1 MSRKRGPVETP
12 EYLGMVARM
21 IRAAGRRVA
30 DADDVDLADMARL
43 RDELDAAIAAA
54 VTGQR
59 EKHGRSWADVARPFG
74 ITKQAAQQRW
84 GSKPAPRRVT
94 GEQSLF

>member
-1 MSRKRGPVETP
+1 
-12 EYLGMVARM
+12 MVARM

-30 DADDVDLADMARL
+30 DADDVDLADMAKL

-59 EKHGRSWADVARPFG
+59 AKHGRSWADVARPFG

-84 GSKPAPRRVT
+84 GKPAKAPARAA
-94 GEQSLF
+94 GEQPLF

>member
-1 MSRKRGPVETP
+1 MSRRKGPVETP
-12 EYLGMVARM
+12 EYLAMVGRM

-59 EKHGRSWADVARPFG
+59 SKHGRSWADVARPFG

-84 GSKPAPRRVT
+84 GKATTERTPAA
-94 GEQSLF
+94 